1 LKIEPKPRHTST
13 EHNLVFRESVSAAQN
28 LLRTSHFRPY
38 KRIQIQHLRFD
49 FAAIGP
55 HDLADT
61 RGEVGTLFGTLEP
74 TVTAMLIV
82 RYYVTG

>member
-13 EHNLVFRESVSAAQN
+13 EHNLVFRESVSAAQT
-28 LLRTSHFRPY
+28 LLRALDSNPL

-49 FAAIGP
+49 FVAIGP

-74 TVTAMLIV
+74 TVTTMLIV
-82 RYYVTG
+82 RYYAID